1 MRVSRTSGSVH
12 ADPGIVYI
20 LTNAAM
26 PTFVKIG
33 LTRKDDVSERLKQ
46 LDTTGVPMPF
56 EVAYSAKVPDCA
68 RLENVLHRVFGDKR
82 ARSNREFFTAD
93 PELARLIIDLVKIEE
108 LVLSD
113 AEQGIT
119 PVERETIEAE
129 KERRTGRLTFTDLGL
144 AAGTVLT
151 FLKDPNITC
160 EVASPTKV
168 RFRGEE
174 VSASR
179 AALIVLHEMGYTW
192 GAVSGWEHWA
202 YQGVKLAGLKP
213 TEG

>member
-1 MRVSRTSGSVH
+1 MPEVQKAGGY
-12 ADPGIVYI
+12 ADPGLVYI

-26 PTFVKIG
+26 PSYVKIG

-56 EVAYSAKVPDCA
+56 ECAYAARVPDCA

-108 LVLSD
+108 RSLSD
-113 AEQGIT
+113 AEQGISSE
-119 PVERETIEAE
+119 ERETIEAE
-129 KERRTGRLTFTDLGL
+129 KERKAAPLTFDKLGL
-144 AAGTVLT
+144 PPGTVLQ
-151 FLKDPNITC
+151 FIKDPNVTC
-160 EVASPTKV
+160 EVAGSKKV

-174 VSASR
+174 VSLSR
-179 AALIVLHEMGYTW
+179 AALTVLHEMGFNWPT
-192 GAVSGWEHWA
+192 VSGWTAWT
-202 YQGVKLAGLKP
+202 YDGVKLSAIKP
-213 TEG
+213 VEG